1 MNVFQRRPL
10 ATSLIG
16 GVLFGLL
23 GLVFGGGWRSPAGIA
38 LAVLIGAVFALSMYR
53 GLRRRRPPP

>member
-23 GLVFGGGWRSPAGIA
+23 GLAFGGGWKSPVGIV
-38 LAVLIGAVFALSMYR
+38 LAIMIGGVFAISMYR
-53 GLRRRRPPP
+53 GLRRRRPPD